1 MIYTRDNINYGN
13 LFANAM
19 AARARASARDAESM
33 NRQGKIWSDAAK
45 NIGGQVARYLATSDF
60 GSEDE
65 AKLEALKKERDQLME
80 LQNQKVNA
88 EEQMKGYVPQ
98 EASYQ
103 EALQGYNVGA
113 QNIPAS
119 EEIYGTQAYDATK
132 DPMYNQRVMDA
143 RFDKRTGLS
152 KNSPTVYYLATK
164 GLWR

>member
-1 MIYTRDNINYGN
+1 MAIYQRDNINYGD

-19 AARARASARDAESM
+19 AARARSAARDADSI

-45 NIGGQVARYLATSDF
+45 NFGGQVARYLATSDF

-65 AKLEALKKERDQLME
+65 AKLEELKKERDQLME
-80 LQNQKVNA
+80 VQRQKQQA
-88 EEQMKGYVPQ
+88 EDQMKGYTPY
-98 EASYQ
+98 EA
-103 EALQGYNVGA
+103 ALKGYDVGA
-113 QNIPAS
+113 QNTPY
-119 EEIYGTQAYDATK
+119 EEPKYDATK

-152 KNSPTVYYLATK
+152 KNSPTVYYLATQ

>member
-1 MIYTRDNINYGN
+1 MSIYTRDNINYGN

-19 AARARASARDAESM
+19 AARAIASARDADSI

-45 NIGGQVARYLATSDF
+45 NIGGQVARYFATSDF

-65 AKLEALKKERDQLME
+65 AKLEELKKEREQLLE
-80 LQNQKVNA
+80 LQNQKAHA
-88 EEQMKGYVPQ
+88 EEQMKGYVPY
-98 EASYQ
+98 EA
-103 EALQGYNVGA
+103 AIRGYDVGA
-113 QNIPAS
+113 QNTPY
-119 EEIYGTQAYDATK
+119 EEPKYDATK

-152 KNSPTVYYLATK
+152 KNSPIVYQLATK

>member
-1 MIYTRDNINYGN
+1 MAVYTRDNINYGD

-19 AARARASARDAESM
+19 AARARAAARDADSI

-45 NIGGQVARYLATSDF
+45 NFGGQVARYLATSDF

-65 AKLEALKKERDQLME
+65 AKLEELKKERDQLIE
-80 LQNQKVNA
+80 LQNQKNRA
-88 EEQMKGYVPQ
+88 EEQMKGYTPY
-98 EASYQ
+98 EA
-103 EALQGYNVGA
+103 ALQGYDVGA
-113 QNIPAS
+113 QNTPYQSAY
-119 EEIYGTQAYDATK
+119 EEQRYDATK

-152 KNSPTVYYLATK
+152 KNSPTVYYLATQ

>member
-1 MIYTRDNINYGN
+1 MAIYQRDNINYGD

-19 AARARASARDAESM
+19 AARARAAARDADSI

-45 NIGGQVARYLATSDF
+45 NFGGQVARYLATSDF

-65 AKLEALKKERDQLME
+65 AKLEELKKERDQLME
-80 LQNQKVNA
+80 LQKQKQHA
-88 EEQMKGYVPQ
+88 EEQMKGYTPY
-98 EASYQ
+98 EA
-103 EALQGYNVGA
+103 ALQGYGTGAYDVGA
-113 QNIPAS
+113 QSTPYQ
-119 EEIYGTQAYDATK
+119 EPAYDATK

-152 KNSPTVYYLATK
+152 KNSPTVYYLATQ